1 MEPEKVR
8 EALLKWYDL
17 HRRVLPWR
25 GTHDPYEVWVSEV
38 MLQQTRTE
46 TVERY
51 YGRFLEKYPDVRAL
65 AESDEQDVLKMWE
78 GLGYY
83 RRAKALRQGA
93 QEVEAFYDGRMPHTY
108 EELLALS
115 GIGEYTAGAIAS
127 IALGEAVPAVDGNAL
142 RVFSRL
148 SGFEGSVDTVQ
159 GKNALRNL
167 AKQCLD
173 PMRPGDF
180 NQAVMDLGSGV
191 CTPKNPRCSSC
202 PLKALCACGSPE
214 KAERLPIKKEK
225 KKQNIEEWDV
235 LLIRQGNRIAVL
247 QRREELL
254 ADLWVFPMQRHTGK
268 ELVLKEGVIT
278 CREVRM
284 AKHVFTHKIW
294 EMHLWC
300 LTVTPQF
307 DLLPEWRMV
316 SIDQLDE
323 LPFPSAM
330 KAAMQEARKL
340 MEDAG

>member
-65 AESDEQDVLKMWE
+65 AESDEQDVLKLWE

-127 IALGEAVPAVDGNAL
+127 IALGEAVPC
-142 RVFSRL
+142 F
-148 SGFEGSVDTVQ
+148 FTSVW
-159 GKNALRNL
+159 
-167 AKQCLD
+167 
-173 PMRPGDF
+173 F
-180 NQAVMDLGSGV
+180 
-191 CTPKNPRCSSC
+191 
-202 PLKALCACGSPE
+202 
-214 KAERLPIKKEK
+214 
-225 KKQNIEEWDV
+225 
-235 LLIRQGNRIAVL
+235 
-247 QRREELL
+247 
-254 ADLWVFPMQRHTGK
+254 
-268 ELVLKEGVIT
+268 
-278 CREVRM
+278 
-284 AKHVFTHKIW
+284 
-294 EMHLWC
+294 
-300 LTVTPQF
+300 
-307 DLLPEWRMV
+307 
-316 SIDQLDE
+316 
-323 LPFPSAM
+323 
-330 KAAMQEARKL
+330 
-340 MEDAG
+340 

>member
-65 AESDEQDVLKMWE
+65 AESDEQDVLKLWE

-148 SGFEGSVDTVQ
+148 SGFEGSVDTAQ

-225 KKQNIEEWDV
+225 EKAEH
-235 LLIRQGNRIAVL
+235 
-247 QRREELL
+247 RRMGCS
-254 ADLWVFPMQRHTGK
+254 ADQTGK
-268 ELVLKEGVIT
+268 SYRGFTEKGRT
-278 CREVRM
+278 SCRSVGFPDAEAYRGR
-284 AKHVFTHKIW
+284 AGS
-294 EMHLWC
+294 ERGSDHL
-300 LTVTPQF
+300 QG
-307 DLLPEWRMV
+307 
-316 SIDQLDE
+316 
-323 LPFPSAM
+323 SAYG
-330 KAAMQEARKL
+330 EARL
-340 MEDAG
+340 YP